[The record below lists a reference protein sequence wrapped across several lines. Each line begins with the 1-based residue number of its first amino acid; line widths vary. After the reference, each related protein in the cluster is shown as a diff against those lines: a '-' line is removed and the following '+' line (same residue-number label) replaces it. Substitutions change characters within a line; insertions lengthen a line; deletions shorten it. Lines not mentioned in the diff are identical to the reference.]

1 MSGDRSPR
9 TNESAGSQSGQTEEP
24 AVENKNQNM
33 ANRFGF
39 SMVAD
44 LLSTTLLCEIN
55 TKSQSAK
62 VLTWAYLSIRPPKCP
77 SDYADLRCIK
87 LKERDGSEFPD
98 KKHRISLARIA

>member
-1 MSGDRSPR
+1 MSGDRSPQ

-62 VLTWAYLSIRPPKCP
+62 VLTWSYLSIQPPKCP
-77 SDYADLRCIK
+77 SDDADLPCFK
-87 LKERDGSEFPD
+87 L
-98 KKHRISLARIA
+98 